1 VPSNGRIRHRDSR
14 LAVSAKQWQSCA
26 YHQQAGPH
34 AIVLPGAAALAQ
46 QKMDDMKGMDMGKKP
61 AANAQAVHKTKATV
75 KKVDAKAGSVTLAH
89 EPVASLNWPAMTMG
103 FKVKDSA
110 LMNKLTEGTGAH
122 GT

>member
-1 VPSNGRIRHRDSR
+1 MKQIITTTIA
-14 LAVSAKQWQSCA
+14 AV
-26 YHQQAGPH
+26 

-103 FKVKDSA
+103 FRVKDSA
-110 LMNKLTEGTGAH
+110 LLSELTEGKRVEVEFVQDGKDYVIQSVR
-122 GT
+122 